1 MKLTIHQ
8 KPAQPF
14 VSHLDRAIDTFEARV
29 ESLKASLEALA
40 AEAQALAN
48 MREMRLVKGQRPE
61 QVVRVI
67 QTQTRSA
74 LMLLNG
80 RQ

>member
-1 MKLTIHQ
+1 MKLLQT
-8 KPAQPF
+8 KPPQPF
-14 VSHLDRAIDTFEARV
+14 VSHLDRALDTFEARV
-29 ESLKASLEALA
+29 ESLKNSLETLA
-40 AEAQALAN
+40 AEAQALSE
-48 MREMRLVKGQRPE
+48 MREMRLVKGLRPE

>member
-1 MKLTIHQ
+1 MKLTVHE

-14 VSHLDRAIDTFEARV
+14 VSHLDRALDTFEARV
-29 ESLKASLEALA
+29 ESLKESLEALA

>member
-1 MKLTIHQ
+1 MKLIQT
-8 KPAQPF
+8 KPPQQF
-14 VSHLDRAIDTFEARV
+14 VSHLDRALDTFEARV
-29 ESLKASLEALA
+29 ESLKNSLETLA
-40 AEAQALAN
+40 AEAQALSE
-48 MREMRLVKGQRPE
+48 MREMRLVKGLRPE

>member
-1 MKLTIHQ
+1 MKLTVQQ
-8 KPAQPF
+8 KPPATF
-14 VSHLDRAIDTFEARV
+14 VSHLDRALDTFEARV
-29 ESLKASLEALA
+29 ESLKASLETLA
-40 AEAQALAN
+40 AEAQTLAT
-48 MREMRLVKGQRPE
+48 MREMQLVKGQRPE